1 MQGDFSIDER
11 GHFVVKYKLRNYSK
25 KAPCASRES
34 DKTKVKIME
43 EKNKEQYK
51 ILIVDDEP
59 DIREV
64 VSVLLGSEGYRV
76 VQAENGG
83 SAVEMVYAD
92 KEIDLVLLD
101 IMMPGMTGVETCE
114 MIRKRSAVPI
124 LFLTAKSQDQD
135 KVEAYSGGGDDYLVK
150 PFSQTELI
158 MKVRSL
164 LRRYKE
170 YQKPVSTDQESPTLG
185 KNIVLDAKSRSAIKD
200 ERRIPLT
207 EKEYAI
213 MQFFASHKG
222 EIVGNKELYE
232 GVWNDS
238 YLPSDGNTVMVH
250 ILNLRKKLEEDA
262 NHPEVIKTIWGKG
275 YRVE

>member
-1 MQGDFSIDER
+1 
-11 GHFVVKYKLRNYSK
+11 
-25 KAPCASRES
+25 
-34 DKTKVKIME
+34 ME
-43 EKNKEQYK
+43 QQYK
-51 ILIVDDEP
+51 ILIVDD
-59 DIREV
+59 DAAIREV
-64 VSVLLGSEGYRV
+64 VAVLLGSEGYQV

-92 KEIDLVLLD
+92 RSIDMVILD

-114 MIRKRSAVPI
+114 MIRKRSNIPV
-124 LFLTAKSQDQD
+124 LFLTAKSQEQD
-135 KVEAYSGGGDDYLVK
+135 KVDAYSQGGDDYLVK
-150 PFSQTELI
+150 PFAQTELL
-158 MKVRSL
+158 MKVKSL

-170 YQKPVSTDQESPTLG
+170 YQNPNPGGQDASAISG
-185 KNIVLDAKSRSAIKD
+185 NIVLDSKTRSAIKND
-200 ERRIPLT
+200 KRIPLT
-207 EKEYAI
+207 DKEYAI
-213 MQFFASHKG
+213 MRFFVEHKG

-262 NHPEVIKTIWGKG
+262 NHPEIIKTIWGKG